1 MNDDYKSKPER
12 MEQVLKP
19 LKEASQH
26 IRAMQGFNIVHGIQ
40 PKRVEDEVVKLK
52 TLYGRVNTTFL
63 PLQLDVLREMS
74 YTALLVHSTCQALFS
89 SANAG
94 RQGDEDEEVKALET
108 LTRAQMRS
116 DYVFGTVIA
125 VSDAMKDIAR
135 SATQATQEIADKAS
149 RDISALEANIKNTV
163 DNQNASMERAVQD
176 VKQYGET
183 VRKDTAQAGI
193 SEYADFFKEQADTHK
208 SAMRNWLIAS
218 GFAGGALVL
227 ALGLSFFFLDYPQKL
242 STVIQ
247 FAVTKTLLFSALAYA
262 LFFCVKNYMAH
273 RHNHVVNNHRFNALK
288 TYRAIVA
295 GTNPE
300 GSAHDIVLAQ
310 AAYCIFAPQSTGYA
324 KDIGSD
330 KMNVVPVDTREK

>member
-1 MNDDYKSKPER
+1 MNDDYKSKPEG
-12 MEQVLKP
+12 MGQILKSH
-19 LKEASQH
+19 EDASKH
-26 IRAMQGFNIVHGIQ
+26 VRAMQSFNITGGIQ
-40 PKRVEDEVVKLK
+40 PKRVEEEVVKLK
-52 TLYGRVNTTFL
+52 GLYGRVNTTFI
-63 PLQLDVLREMS
+63 PLQPEVLREVS
-74 YTALLVHSTCQALFS
+74 YTALLVHNACQDLFY
-89 SANAG
+89 SANVD
-94 RQGDEDEEVKALET
+94 RQGGEDEEVKTLEM

-116 DYVFGTVIA
+116 DYVLGPIIA

-149 RDISALEANIKNTV
+149 RDISALEANIKNAV
-163 DNQNASMERAVQD
+163 DNQNAYMAKTVQE

-208 SAMRNWLIAS
+208 AAVRNWLVAS
-218 GFAGGALVL
+218 VIAGGALVA
-227 ALGLSFFFLDYPQKL
+227 ALVASFFFLDYPQKL
-242 STVIQ
+242 SASIQ

-330 KMNVVPVDTREK
+330 KMNVVPVDAREK